1 MWLLNG
7 GPLLLPQSMK
17 YHICLFRPCF
27 PFLNSIN
34 IYIAA
39 KGLLQVAVIDEAAQL
54 KWKSFFQSSFFG
66 IYTVHAYYSAS
77 SKQYFFLPFL
87 CISYIWCIL
96 FPIWLFQ
103 LLWLFRVNWLLKE
116 KGGKVVK
123 VHVYY
128 TARLD
133 ISIWTE
139 KEERNMWEEEVSVE
153 TSARHLRL
161 RFFSPNVTLFIQICG
176 GIPSRQFKF
185 THCGALLLE
194 RILVS
199 QSVLLFC

>member
-1 MWLLNG
+1 MIFFFFKLAEFLLYCTILQTHHDTVPFYSYSSLYSLSCVCRSWGSHMWLLNG

-87 CISYIWCIL
+87 CISYI
-96 FPIWLFQ
+96 
-103 LLWLFRVNWLLKE
+103 
-116 KGGKVVK
+116 
-123 VHVYY
+123 
-128 TARLD
+128 
-133 ISIWTE
+133 
-139 KEERNMWEEEVSVE
+139 
-153 TSARHLRL
+153 
-161 RFFSPNVTLFIQICG
+161 
-176 GIPSRQFKF
+176 
-185 THCGALLLE
+185 
-194 RILVS
+194 
-199 QSVLLFC
+199 